1 MYNKGMKMIMAVV
14 QDIDADAAIDA
25 LIEAGY
31 RITRIASTGGFF
43 RQGNTT
49 FMTGVEEDQVETV
62 LDLVRGICQKRTRP
76 LPVSPAAVESPGVM
90 GGYVEVTVGGAT
102 VFVFDVVR
110 YEQL

>member
-1 MYNKGMKMIMAVV
+1 MKMIMAVV

-25 LIEAGY
+25 LVEAGY
-31 RITRIASTGGFF
+31 RVTRVASTGGFF

-49 FMTGVEEDQVETV
+49 FMAGVEDDQVEAV
-62 LDLVRGICQKRTRP
+62 LDMVRSTCQKRKRP
-76 LPVSPAAVESPGVM
+76 LPVSPAAVESPAVM

-110 YEQL
+110 YEQI